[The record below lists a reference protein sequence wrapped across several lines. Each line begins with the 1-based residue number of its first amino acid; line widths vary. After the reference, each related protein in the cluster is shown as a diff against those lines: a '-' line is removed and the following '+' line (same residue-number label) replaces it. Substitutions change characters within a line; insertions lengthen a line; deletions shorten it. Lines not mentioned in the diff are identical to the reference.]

1 MDADERLRREIAAD
15 LVHAIRFAMS
25 VNADLADLADSR
37 IVRTI
42 ATLEAERRRLAE
54 QPKPVA
60 RPTFGAR
67 WRKKLA

>member
-1 MDADERLRREIAAD
+1 MDADEKLRREIASD

-25 VNADLADLADSR
+25 LNADLADLANAK

-42 ATLEAERRRLAE
+42 AGLESERRRLAE
-54 QPKPVA
+54 PPKPVA